1 VVLRGGA
8 PIGRLWMNRADP
20 DLRIVDVSLSSSR
33 GGEGIRSR
41 LVQRLVDEAAVQG

>member
-1 VVLRGGA
+1 MVLRGGA

-33 GGEGIRSR
+33 GGEGIRS